1 MYLYGVFLNQDI
13 LIEGNF
19 IRTDLVLRDPKGIHG
34 RRIPLLF
41 KIELQGNFSPWIPLI
56 PLTTKSALRNR
67 NRMIAS
73 GYGKATKLYERS
85 LGNSAF
91 PTRNK
96 PLWGVWFE
104 ESIHSI

>member
-19 IRTDLVLRDPKGIHG
+19 IRN
-34 RRIPLLF
+34 RR
-41 KIELQGNFSPWIPLI
+41 NFI
-56 PLTTKSALRNR
+56 RNR
-67 NRMIAS
+67 NRMIDS
-73 GYGKATKLYERS
+73 GYGKAAKLYERS

-96 PLWGVWFE
+96 PLWGV
-104 ESIHSI
+104 

>member
-19 IRTDLVLRDPKGIHG
+19 IR
-34 RRIPLLF
+34 
-41 KIELQGNFSPWIPLI
+41 
-56 PLTTKSALRNR
+56 NR
-67 NRMIAS
+67 NRMIDS
-73 GYGKATKLYERS
+73 GYGKAAKLYERS

-91 PTRNK
+91 LTRNK
-96 PLWGVWFE
+96 TLWGVWFE